1 MAKKKF
7 LFVAQEISPYLQ
19 GGDMAT
25 LGNKLPQ
32 RMQSLGY
39 EVRTFM
45 PKYGSI
51 NERRNQLHEV
61 IRLSGINIP
70 INDNDHPL
78 VIKVASLQPA
88 RIQVYFIDNDDYFQ
102 KIDSDID
109 NLGSNRSDNDER
121 AIFFTQGTI
130 DTVKKLKWEPNVIH
144 CQGWMSALMPMF
156 LRSSIG
162 DDPTFQYMK
171 IVYSII
177 PGAFEG
183 KFDSNLVAKLKER
196 GITDELI
203 DGLDAEN
210 LDINA
215 LHRLAIAHSDG
226 VIIADS
232 NAAPELEAFA
242 KERGIPVMKAN
253 PMEDGVDEY
262 ATFYQQL

>member
-7 LFVAQEISPYLQ
+7 LFVAQEVSPYLH

-25 LGNKLPQ
+25 LGNMLPQ

-45 PKYGSI
+45 PKYGAI

-102 KIDSDID
+102 KNDDDID
-109 NLGSNRSDNDER
+109 NVGSNRSDNDER

-144 CQGWMSALMPMF
+144 CQGWISALMPLY
-156 LRSSIG
+156 LRSQKG
-162 DDPTFQYMK
+162 EDPTFQYAK

-177 PGAFEG
+177 PGG
-183 KFDSNLVAKLKER
+183 FDQKLDPGMLTKLKDS
-196 GITDELI
+196 GITDELMAMI
-203 DGLDAEN
+203 EADS
-210 LDINA
+210 LDIMA

-226 VIIADS
+226 VIIADREADPS
-232 NAAPELEAFA
+232 LEQYARELG
-242 KERGIPVMKAN
+242 KQVLLSN

-262 ATFYQQL
+262 ASFYQLL